1 MYTGEVVR
9 RSFVFILAV
18 LLTATPALGV
28 VCEIDCDQRPA
39 TSDSHCHGSEAS
51 DTAKVTSGRHAC
63 DHDHAVGGQTFLVSS
78 NSREVVGSV
87 AAVAP
92 ATLHSRAV
100 DARVAIPA
108 MHGPPG
114 LSARNPSFRI
124 TILRI

>member
-1 MYTGEVVR
+1 MR
-9 RSFVFILAV
+9 RSFAFVLAV

-28 VCEIDCDQRPA
+28 VCEIDCDRGPA
-39 TSDSHCHGSEAS
+39 TSDSHCHGSDAS
-51 DTAKVTSGRHAC
+51 DTAKVASGGHAC

-78 NSREVVGSV
+78 NSRDVIGSV
-87 AAVAP
+87 ATVPP

-108 MHGPPG
+108 THGPPG
-114 LSARNPSFRI
+114 LSARNPSSRI